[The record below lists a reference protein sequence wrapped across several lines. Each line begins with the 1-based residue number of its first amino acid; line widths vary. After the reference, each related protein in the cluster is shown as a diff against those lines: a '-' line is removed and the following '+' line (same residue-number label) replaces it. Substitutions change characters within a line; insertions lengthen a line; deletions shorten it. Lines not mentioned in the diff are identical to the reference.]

1 MEIQMEDIQ
10 KVSWKFKQLDYFHF
24 MRNSHTGLDLKR
36 LLVEGMEPQLILK
49 QEGVRTMIELA

>member
-1 MEIQMEDIQ
+1 MEDIQ